1 MPLLRPT
8 GVCYGIVRLVNH
20 HLNSSEQLGTVC
32 DVRNCCFNKILSRK
46 GKPAK
51 SLRSPQLFGL
61 FSFHGGLWFPLYQLK
76 STPNGQLS
84 PSLKSRTLLQTSKV
98 PTTAFGCKYTRC
110 ASLVCWLVPARLCWA
125 MLMVLCSQSKLT
137 TRAQLRYLVLQV
149 SVLVVSNDTSISICS
164 KKW

>member
-1 MPLLRPT
+1 MCVNRERSVCKCVFRRPACLLYVARVSECRCCVRAPT
-8 GVCYGIVRLVNH
+8 GVCYSIVRLVNH

-110 ASLVCWLVPARLCWA
+110 ASLVCWLVPARVRDCA
-125 MLMVLCSQSKLT
+125 GRC
-137 TRAQLRYLVLQV
+137 
-149 SVLVVSNDTSISICS
+149 
-164 KKW
+164 